1 MNNPL
6 TFLCI
11 ASYYK
16 GNRFLEGLKQCG
28 ARVYLLTSKRHE
40 DKAWPH
46 ESLDNIFYIESD
58 ERNHW
63 NMQDVVK
70 GLAWLMRKEK
80 IDRIVSLDDFD
91 VEKGAL
97 LREEFRIAGMGQST
111 ARYFRDKLAMRLKAK
126 ASGVPV
132 PEFTAVFNDQMVS
145 EFIQTVPTPWML
157 KPRGEASATGIK
169 KIYNQEELWNK
180 LNELGEER
188 HMYLLER
195 FIPGQVYHMD
205 SIVQDGI
212 VDFVRCSQYMAPP
225 FEVAHGGGIFRSVT
239 MDQSTEDNA
248 ALERLNSQIISAFN
262 LRYSATHTEALKSEE
277 DGKFYFIETSAR
289 VGGAHIAELV
299 EFATG
304 LNLWEEWAKVEYAI
318 AANQSYK
325 TPPGT
330 LHQAGIII
338 SLVKN
343 EKPDYSKFTDP
354 EIVWTMND
362 LDHHVGI
369 IAKAEDRNKVIQLMD
384 RYAHIIKDEY
394 HAAAPAPD
402 KPIH

>member
-16 GNRFLEGLKQCG
+16 GNRFLQGLKQCG

-97 LREEFRIAGMGQST
+97 LREEFRIAGMGQTT
-111 ARYFRDKLAMRLKAK
+111 ARYFRDKLAMRLKAR
-126 ASGVPV
+126 ASGVRV
-132 PEFTAVFNDQMVS
+132 PEFTAVFNDEMVA
-145 EFIQTVPTPWML
+145 EFIRTVPTPWML

-169 KIYNQEELWNK
+169 KIFNPEELWNK
-180 LNELGEER
+180 LHDLGEER
-188 HMYLLER
+188 HLYLLER

-239 MDQSTEDNA
+239 MDQSSEDNVT
-248 ALERLNSQIISAFN
+248 LEKLNRQIISAFN
-262 LRYSATHTEALKSEE
+262 LQYSATHTEALKSEE

-304 LNLWEEWAKVEYAI
+304 LNLWEEWAKVEYAN
-318 AANQSYK
+318 AANQKYTS
-325 TPPGT
+325 PSGS
-330 LHQAGIII
+330 LLQAGIII

-369 IAKAEDRNKVIQLMD
+369 IAKADNRARVIQLMD
-384 RYAHIIKDEY
+384 EYAHIIKNEY